1 MSPRFWLVFL
11 MSFLVANVASA
22 ARTKS
27 SGLVLIAE
35 GSDRDTREI
44 SEFVL
49 RDMRSQPADD
59 FLDAVA
65 SEGVSGSV
73 GEALM
78 NPRTRK
84 PTIAAVQKAM
94 RTVGAAA
101 VLSVRMKRSRAAGAR
116 EMRVVLLVPTQAAPM
131 IEEDF
136 TLSPGEKATAQLAP
150 LLSASLPDLTRASGT
165 AEAPSPPAAPP
176 AATAP
181 AATPAPAESERKT
194 DKTSKRTRKKK
205 EVAEEEPVEEE
216 PAPRDEPAAA
226 PDRDRGKTGKRTVDF
241 TNASVIAE
249 GAVGVGRRQLQYSDP
264 WAGRLRPYEAPGIGI
279 YSVGAE
285 LYPGASTNIE
295 VLKDVGLVGRF
306 AGSLPVESETSDGQ
320 KVKGSFQR
328 YAVGFRARIPT
339 GDRKKSALIGVEAT
353 YGLWNYAFTGTDE
366 AVDEAPSVRYQY
378 VRAGADARI
387 PFGPWALLAGAGYMN
402 IASAGMLSERF
413 PNLTVSGVDALGG
426 GTYAIAPPVELR
438 LLVTYSRFFSSANPE
453 PGADYIAGGTLDQY
467 VILTLGASTIF

>member
-11 MSFLVANVASA
+11 ISFLVANVASA

-44 SEFVL
+44 SEGVL
-49 RDMRSQPADD
+49 RDMRTQPSDD
-59 FLDAVA
+59 LLDALA
-65 SEGVSGSV
+65 SEGVSGPV
-73 GEALM
+73 GEALA

-84 PTIAAVQKAM
+84 PTIVAVQKAM

-101 VLSVRMKRSRAAGAR
+101 VLSVRMKRSRAAGR
-116 EMRVVLLVPTQAAPM
+116 EMRVVLIVPSQASPM

-136 TLSPGEKATAQLAP
+136 MLSPNEKATVQLAP

-165 AEAPSPPAAPP
+165 AEAASPPAAP
-176 AATAP
+176 AAAAAP
-181 AATPAPAESERKT
+181 AVAPAPAEKSEKP
-194 DKTSKRTRKKK
+194 SKRARKKK
-205 EVAEEEPVEEE
+205 EVAEEQPVEEE
-216 PAPRDEPAAA
+216 SAAQEEPAAA
-226 PDRDRGKTGKRTVDF
+226 PERDRKTSKRTVDF

-249 GAVGVGRRQLQYSDP
+249 AGAGVGRRQLQYSDP
-264 WAGRLRPYEAPGIGI
+264 WAGRLRPYEAPGIAV

-306 AGSLPVESETSDGQ
+306 AGSLPVESETADGQ

-328 YAVGFRARIPT
+328 YALGFRARIPT

-366 AVDEAPSVRYQY
+366 AVDEAPSVQYKY

-402 IASAGMLSERF
+402 VASAGMLSERF

-453 PGADYIAGGTLDQY
+453 PGADYIAGGTLDQF